1 VEEGHFLFNG
11 AKSWPLIRPGM
22 IPTVNSKLPSW
33 HEQVTAE
40 RLVGLATLGRRRGC
54 CVVRWQAIICVQ
66 VLLNL
71 VERWSIKC
79 PEKKAT
85 WTAFRRNQWW
95 RRWTIP
101 NDVSFGPSF
110 FFLLFGQFWSKRAVL
125 FKRNNNAL
133 VFRVLI

>member
-1 VEEGHFLFNG
+1 
-11 AKSWPLIRPGM
+11 
-22 IPTVNSKLPSW
+22 
-33 HEQVTAE
+33 
-40 RLVGLATLGRRRGC
+40 
-54 CVVRWQAIICVQ
+54 VQ

-85 WTAFRRNQWW
+85 WTTFRRNQWW

-110 FFLLFGQFWSKRAVL
+110 FFFYYSVSFGQNVPFYLKETTMLWFL
-125 FKRNNNAL
+125 GF
-133 VFRVLI
+133 